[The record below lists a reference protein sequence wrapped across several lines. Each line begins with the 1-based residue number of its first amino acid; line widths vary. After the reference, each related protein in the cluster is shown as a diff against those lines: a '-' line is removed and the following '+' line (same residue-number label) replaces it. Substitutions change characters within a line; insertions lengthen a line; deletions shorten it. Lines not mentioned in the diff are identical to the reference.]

1 MQRFSGHYVFPVA
14 APAVYHGIVV
24 TDGQGKVLEVTDP
37 AGEVSEIAGTIFYN
51 GVLVPGFVLHIT
63 VAGSY
68 HEEEWRRIAGMLA
81 ERGCIFAVVMFHDRA
96 VRADLLRGEHEEM
109 TMKAAG
115 ALRESLV
122 AIRIA
127 PGEEVTAEDL
137 FPAGGRTAF
146 QERLYALTLAGAEA
160 TGLQDAGRLERGYT
174 PGIVLLEMDFERWKV
189 RGSLKLRNDER

>member
-24 TDGQGKVLEVTDP
+24 TDGQGKVLEVADP
-37 AGEVSEIAGTIFYN
+37 AGEARELAGTIFYN
-51 GVLVPGFVLHIT
+51 GVLVPGFILHIT

-68 HEEEWRRIAGMLA
+68 HEEVWKRIDGMLA
-81 ERGCIFAVVMFHDRA
+81 GRGCRFAIVMFRNRA
-96 VRADLLRGEHEEM
+96 FRADLLYGKHEEM

-122 AIRIA
+122 AIRIV

-137 FPAGGRTAF
+137 FPAGGRKAF
-146 QERLYALTLAGAEA
+146 EERLYALTLAGAEA
-160 TGLQDAGRLERGYT
+160 TGLKDTGRLERGFT
-174 PGIVLLEMDFERWKV
+174 PGVVLLEMDFERWKA
-189 RGSLKLRNDER
+189 RRSLKVEG